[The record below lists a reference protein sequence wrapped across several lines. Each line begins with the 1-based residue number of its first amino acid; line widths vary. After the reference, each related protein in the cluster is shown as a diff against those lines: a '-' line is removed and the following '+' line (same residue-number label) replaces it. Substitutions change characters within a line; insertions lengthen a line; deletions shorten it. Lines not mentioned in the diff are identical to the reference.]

1 MKALIA
7 GDYDSFAKISTDLPS
22 DPQEAKAAFGV
33 MRMAF
38 GAMGLTMDKITFGDA
53 VVKGDEAV
61 VNYTVTGVPNVS
73 GGFVKLRKVNGDW
86 KIEDLN

>member
-1 MKALIA
+1 MKA
-7 GDYDSFAKISTDLPS
+7 T
-22 DPQEAKAAFGV
+22 AAFGV
-33 MRMAF
+33 MKMAF

-73 GGFVKLRKVNGDW
+73 GGFVQLRKVVVTVSENVRTT
-86 KIEDLN
+86 LPLL